1 MLEQTFAAT
10 QIGFPILSILI
21 FLPLV
26 GAMLIWMLKSDELL
40 VRIAGIAVT
49 GIELAL
55 TVWLLFA
62 FKTHTAAMQFV
73 EQVDWIPAIGVSYH
87 LGIDGISVL
96 FLGVTALLSLL
107 TMLFSWDL
115 AIEKI
120 KGYVMALL
128 ALQATV
134 MGILVSLDLVL
145 FFVFWELMLI
155 PSYFLIKLWGAGK
168 IREHAALKYVL
179 YTLTGSMLM
188 LVGII
193 ILDLN
198 YQEVNG
204 IHSFD
209 LLALLTAPMS
219 ADKQLL
225 VFLLLFFGFAA
236 KAPIFPFHAWL
247 ADALVSGPVAVSVAL
262 AGIKL
267 GTYGFIRFSIP
278 LLPDASRALLVPLS
292 VLALVGIIYGAFVAL
307 AQSDLRRLLA
317 FSSISHLGFVVLGL
331 FTLNFHGLQGGLL
344 QMINLAFTT
353 AGLFFIAGFLYSRGL
368 QDDLTRYGGLVTP
381 MPALAGF
388 FIVIG
393 LASVGFPGT
402 NGFVGEFLILLGA
415 FKAHW
420 AFGAVGV
427 LGVILGLAYI
437 LWYYE
442 RAMLA
447 PPQETVIRDH
457 RGNERPVSTLRDLNP
472 REWVIATSLT
482 IMIFWIG
489 LYPAPFFDMMDAS
502 VQAVVDRVDHSTRFA
517 MSSVSR
523 GALP

>member
-1 MLEQTFAAT
+1 MLEEIFAAT
-10 QIGFPILSILI
+10 QIGFPILSVLV

-26 GAMLIWMLKSDELL
+26 GAMFIWMLKSDEVLI
-40 VRIAGIAVT
+40 RIAGIAFT
-49 GIELAL
+49 GIEFVL
-55 TVWLLFA
+55 TVWLLFT

-73 EQVDWIPAIGVSYH
+73 EHVDWIPAIGVSYH

-120 KGYVMALL
+120 KVYMMALL

-168 IREHAALKYVL
+168 IKEHAALQYVL

-198 YQEVNG
+198 YQEMALAQG
-204 IHSFD
+204 IQPTHSFD
-209 LLALLTAPMS
+209 FLTLLTVPMS
-219 ADKQLL
+219 AEKQLL

-236 KAPIFPFHAWL
+236 KAPIFPFHTWL
-247 ADALVSGPVAVSVAL
+247 ADALASGPVAVSVAL

-267 GTYGFIRFSIP
+267 GTYGFLRFSIP

-292 VLALVGIIYGAFVAL
+292 VLALVGIIFGAFVAL
-307 AQSDLRRLLA
+307 AQTDLRRLLA

-331 FTLNFHGLQGGLL
+331 FALNFHGLQGGLL

-368 QDDLTRYGGLVTP
+368 QDDLTRYGGLITP

-415 FKAHW
+415 FRVHW
-420 AFGAVGV
+420 SFGAVGV
-427 LGVILGLAYI
+427 AGVILGLAYI
-437 LWYYE
+437 MWYYE
-442 RAMLA
+442 RAMLGPA
-447 PPQETVIRDH
+447 RETMIKDT
-457 RGNERPVSTLRDLNP
+457 RGNERPVSSLRDLNP
-472 REWVIATSLT
+472 REWVIASSLT
-482 IMIFWIG
+482 VMIFWIG

-502 VQAVVDRVDHSTRFA
+502 VQAVVDRVDPSTRFA
-517 MSSVSR
+517 
-523 GALP
+523 GLP

>member
-1 MLEQTFAAT
+1 MLEQTFATT
-10 QIGFPILSILI
+10 QIGFPILSVLV
-21 FLPLV
+21 FLPLA
-26 GAMLIWMLKSDELL
+26 GAIMIWMVKSDDS
-40 VRIAGIAVT
+40 VIRIAGIAVT
-49 GIELAL
+49 GIEMAL

-62 FKTHTAAMQFV
+62 FTPHTAARQFV
-73 EQVDWIPAIGVSYH
+73 EQVDWIPAMGISYH

-96 FLGVTALLSLL
+96 FVGVTAVLSLL

-120 KGYVMALL
+120 KVYVMGLL
-128 ALQATV
+128 ALQSTV

-155 PSYFLIKLWGAGK
+155 PSYFLIKLWGGGK
-168 IREHAALKYVL
+168 LREHAALKYVL
-179 YTLTGSMLM
+179 YTLAGSVLM

-198 YQEVNG
+198 YQDAMG
-204 IHSFD
+204 THSFD
-209 LLALLTAPMS
+209 LLALLTVPMS
-219 ADKQLL
+219 VETQLL

-247 ADALVSGPVAVSVAL
+247 ADALVAGPVAVSVAL

-267 GTYGFIRFSIP
+267 GTYGFLRFSIP
-278 LLPDASRALLVPLS
+278 LLPDASRTLLVPLS
-292 VLALVGIIYGAFVAL
+292 ILALIGIIYGAFVAL

-331 FTLNFHGLQGGLL
+331 FALNFHGLQGGLL

-353 AGLFFIAGFLYSRGL
+353 TGLFFIAGFLYSRGL
-368 QDDLTRYGGLVTP
+368 QDDLTRYGGLVKP

-427 LGVILGLAYI
+427 VGVILGLAYI

-447 PPQETVIRDH
+447 PPQETVIRDDH
-457 RGNERPVSTLRDLNP
+457 GGERPTSTLRDLNL
-472 REWVIATSLT
+472 REWAIVLSLT
-482 IMIFWIG
+482 GMIFWIG
-489 LYPAPFFDMMDAS
+489 LYPVPFFDMMDAS
-502 VQAVVDRVDHSTRFA
+502 VQAVADRVDPFTRVA
-517 MSSVSR
+517 
-523 GALP
+523 ALP

>member
-1 MLEQTFAAT
+1 MLEEIFAAT
-10 QIGFPILSILI
+10 QIGFPVLSVLV
-21 FLPLV
+21 FLPLI
-26 GAMLIWMLKSDELL
+26 GAMLVWMLKSDEFLI
-40 VRIAGIAVT
+40 RITGIAIT
-49 GIELAL
+49 GIELLL
-55 TVWLLFA
+55 TVWLLVT
-62 FKTHTAAMQFV
+62 FKSHTAAMQFV
-73 EQVDWIPAIGVSYH
+73 EQADWIPAIGISYH
-87 LGIDGISVL
+87 IGIDGISVL
-96 FLGVTALLSLL
+96 FVGVTALLSLL

-115 AIEKI
+115 AIEKV

-128 ALQATV
+128 ALQATI

-155 PSYFLIKLWGAGK
+155 PSYFLIKLWGTGK
-168 IREHAALKYVL
+168 LKEHAALQYVL

-198 YQEVNG
+198 YQEVALAQG
-204 IHSFD
+204 IQPTHSFD
-209 LLALLTAPMS
+209 FLALLTVPMS
-219 ADKQLL
+219 EGKQLL
-225 VFLLLFFGFAA
+225 VFLLLFFGFAS
-236 KAPIFPFHAWL
+236 KAPIFPLHTWL
-247 ADALVSGPVAVSVAL
+247 ANTLASGPIAISVAL

-267 GTYGFIRFSIP
+267 GTYGFLRFSIP
-278 LLPDASRALLVPLS
+278 LLPDASRALLIPLS
-292 VLALVGIIYGAFVAL
+292 ILALVGIIYGAFVAL

-317 FSSISHLGFVVLGL
+317 FSSISHLGFVLLGL

-353 AGLFFIAGFLYSRGL
+353 TGLFFIAGFLYSRGL

-388 FIVIG
+388 FLVIG

-415 FKAHW
+415 FKVHW
-420 AFGAVGV
+420 AFGAIGV

-437 LWYYE
+437 MWYYE

-447 PPQETVIRDH
+447 PPQETVIKNDLK
-457 RGNERPVSTLRDLNP
+457 GERPVSTLRDLNP
-472 REWVIATSLT
+472 REWVIALSLT

-489 LYPAPFFDMMDAS
+489 LYPAPFFEMMDAS
-502 VQAVVDRVDHSTRFA
+502 VQAVVDRVSPSTRF
-517 MSSVSR
+517 V
-523 GALP
+523 ALP

>member
-10 QIGFPILSILI
+10 QIGFPILSVLV

-26 GAMLIWMLKSDELL
+26 GAMFIWMLKSDESLIRL
-40 VRIAGIAVT
+40 AGIAVT
-49 GIELAL
+49 GIELLL
-55 TVWLLFA
+55 TVWVLIT
-62 FKTHTAAMQFV
+62 FKIHTAALQFV

-87 LGIDGISVL
+87 IGIDGISVL

-120 KGYVMALL
+120 KLYVMALL

-155 PSYFLIKLWGAGK
+155 PSYFLIKLWGSGK

-179 YTLTGSMLM
+179 YTLAGSMLM

-193 ILDLN
+193 VLDLN
-198 YQEVNG
+198 YQEVHG
-204 IHSFD
+204 THSFD
-209 LLALLTAPMS
+209 FLALLATPMS
-219 ADKQLL
+219 AEKQML
-225 VFLLLFFGFAA
+225 VFVLLFFGFAA

-247 ADALVSGPVAVSVAL
+247 TDALASGPVAVSVAL

-267 GTYGFIRFSIP
+267 GTYGFLRFSIP
-278 LLPDASRALLVPLS
+278 LLPDASRTLLIPLS
-292 VLALVGIIYGAFVAL
+292 ILAVVGIIYGAFVAL

-331 FTLNFHGLQGGLL
+331 FALNFHGLQGGLL

-368 QDDLTRYGGLVTP
+368 QDDLTRYGGLITP

-415 FKAHW
+415 FQTHW
-420 AFGAVGV
+420 LFGAVGV
-427 LGVILGLAYI
+427 AGVILGLAYI
-437 LWYYE
+437 MWYYE

-447 PPQETVIRDH
+447 PSQETMIKDTQ
-457 RGNERPVSTLRDLNP
+457 GGERPVSSLRDLNP
-472 REWVIATSLT
+472 REWVIASSLT

-489 LYPAPFFDMMDAS
+489 LYPSPFFDMMDAS
-502 VQAVVDRVDHSTRFA
+502 IQMVADRVSDATRIA
-517 MSSVSR
+517 
-523 GALP
+523 ALP

>member
-1 MLEQTFAAT
+1 MLEEIFFPT
-10 QIGFPILSILI
+10 QIGFPILSVLV
-21 FLPLV
+21 FLPLL
-26 GAMLIWMLKSDELL
+26 GAMLVWMMKSDELL
-40 VRIAGIAVT
+40 IRIAGIAIT
-49 GIELAL
+49 SMEFLL
-55 TVWLLFA
+55 TVWLLFT

-73 EQVDWIPAIGVSYH
+73 EQIDWIPAIGISYH

-96 FLGVTALLSLL
+96 FIGVTAFLSLL

-115 AIEKI
+115 SIEKV

-128 ALQATV
+128 ALQTTV

-155 PSYFLIKLWGAGK
+155 PSYFLIKLWGTGK
-168 IREHAALKYVL
+168 LKEHAALQYVL

-188 LVGII
+188 LIGII

-198 YQEVNG
+198 YQEVALAQN
-204 IHSFD
+204 IQPAHSFD
-209 LLALLTAPMS
+209 FLALLTVPMS
-219 ADKQLL
+219 EEKQLL

-236 KAPIFPFHAWL
+236 KAPIFPFHTWL
-247 ADALVSGPVAVSVAL
+247 ANALASGPIAVSVAL

-267 GTYGFIRFSIP
+267 GTYGFLRFSIP
-278 LLPDASRALLVPLS
+278 LLPDASRTLLVPLS
-292 VLALVGIIYGAFVAL
+292 ILALMGIIYGAFVAL

-317 FSSISHLGFVVLGL
+317 FSSISHLGFVILGL
-331 FTLNFHGLQGGLL
+331 FALNFHGLQGGLL

-368 QDDLTRYGGLVTP
+368 QSDLTHYGGLVTH

-388 FIVIG
+388 FLVIG

-415 FKAHW
+415 FKVHW
-420 AFGAVGV
+420 AFGSIGV

-437 LWYYE
+437 MWYYE

-447 PPQETVIRDH
+447 PPQETVIKDDLT
-457 RGNERPVSTLRDLNP
+457 GERPVSTLRDLNP
-472 REWVIATSLT
+472 REWVIALSLT
-482 IMIFWIG
+482 VMIFWIG
-489 LYPAPFFDMMDAS
+489 LYPTPFFEIMDAS
-502 VQAVVDRVDHSTRFA
+502 IQAVADRVNPSTRFA
-517 MSSVSR
+517 
-523 GALP
+523 ALP